1 MTNCS
6 IPRTVAHSRAERA
19 LRLQYD
25 VSYGAASRER
35 AGLGPTRRHR
45 IAPSYFTP
53 LPLPGQRVLS
63 SRKTLHATAT
73 HLHGTHSEWVGF
85 PAGKVGDNQ
94 GLEVLQLVQ
103 RASIRD
109 APAASGLPP
118 GCRIAL
124 VTQLAAGSGLRASI
138 RCVGRRRE
146 RHARRAARANPGVL
160 GLVLAVVGTAP
171 PRGSRPTHPRRR
183 GQLRCSRLR
192 CSQLRCS
199 QLRCS
204 QLRCSRQRRGRLA
217 GCIGCV

>member
-6 IPRTVAHSRAERA
+6 IPRTVGVAHSRACPAPTVRRE
-19 LRLQYD
+19 LRC
-25 VSYGAASRER
+25 RER

-63 SRKTLHATAT
+63 SRKTLHAT

-171 PRGSRPTHPRRR
+171 PRGSRPPHPRRR

>member
-1 MTNCS
+1 M
-6 IPRTVAHSRAERA
+6 
-19 LRLQYD
+19 Q
-25 VSYGAASRER
+25 
-35 AGLGPTRRHR
+35 
-45 IAPSYFTP
+45 
-53 LPLPGQRVLS
+53 
-63 SRKTLHATAT
+63 AT

-146 RHARRAARANPGVL
+146 RHARRAARAMRSALRAARAAGAHAHAQPQK
-160 GLVLAVVGTAP
+160 
-171 PRGSRPTHPRRR
+171 
-183 GQLRCSRLR
+183 GQHSFAKEC
-192 CSQLRCS
+192 
-199 QLRCS
+199 
-204 QLRCSRQRRGRLA
+204 
-217 GCIGCV
+217 